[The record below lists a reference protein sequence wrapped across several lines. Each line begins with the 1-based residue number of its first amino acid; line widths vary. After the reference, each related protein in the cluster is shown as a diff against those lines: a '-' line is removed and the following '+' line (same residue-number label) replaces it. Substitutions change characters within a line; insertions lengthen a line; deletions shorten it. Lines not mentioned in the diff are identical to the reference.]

1 MLLFTYLSGAGSA
14 IAVVMTV
21 VAHAASTMAVEP
33 GIALDSLQ
41 PARIIMSE
49 AEMAHWLA
57 TTDAHLTFIG
67 DPSAAPNALTSRSA
81 QRTVLTY
88 CTKRNG
94 SVCGGDCTVYN
105 GSAACIF
112 APHTQCLAAT
122 RDVGF
127 CDRKECVGVCSTL
140 SQCGTW
146 LEGGFCFTPGT
157 KSILV
162 SIL

>member
-1 MLLFTYLSGAGSA
+1 MRLFTCLGEAGTA
-14 IAVVMTV
+14 IAVFTTVIANAAGVMG
-21 VAHAASTMAVEP
+21 VEA
-33 GIALDSLQ
+33 GVDLDS
-41 PARIIMSE
+41 PAGFIMSE
-49 AEMAHWLA
+49 AEMANWLA

-67 DPSAAPNALTSRSA
+67 DPPTAPNPLTPRSA

-122 RDVGF
+122 KDVGF

-146 LEGGFCFTPGT
+146 LNGGFCFTPGT